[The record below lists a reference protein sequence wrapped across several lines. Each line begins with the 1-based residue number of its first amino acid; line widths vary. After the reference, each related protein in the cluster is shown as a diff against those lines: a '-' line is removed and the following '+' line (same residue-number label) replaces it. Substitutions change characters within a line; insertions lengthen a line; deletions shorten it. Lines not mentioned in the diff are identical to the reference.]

1 MGTLYQAKMDTLWKS
16 SLNRQIKI
24 RLFIVT
30 IDPILLYESENWTL
44 SARQHRR
51 LDGCYTRLLRRVLNL
66 SWKSHPTLTEIY
78 GDLPRI
84 SKRRVQFAGH
94 WLCTCLWR
102 TYFIFYS
109 LEAPIIT
116 WAVSETYLSKRHKQ
130 GHSHPQGRPY
140 GSNDRQGV
148 LERWSKFNL
157 GRNRKMM
164 MWWKLDSE
172 KSLNSKNTLA
182 NSLGYFLYSVWLWPN
197 LKCFNVRH
205 CPI

>member
-84 SKRRVQFAGH
+84 SKRSVQFAGH
-94 WLCTCLWR
+94 CARASDELISSFILWR
-102 TYFIFYS
+102 HPSSHGRYRKLTFPDIISRDKAIPKEDLMAAMTDREFWKGVVNS
-109 LEAPIIT
+109 ISVEA
-116 WAVSETYLSKRHKQ
+116 AK
-130 GHSHPQGRPY
+130 
-140 GSNDRQGV
+140 
-148 LERWSKFNL
+148 
-157 GRNRKMM
+157 
-164 MWWKLDSE
+164 
-172 KSLNSKNTLA
+172 
-182 NSLGYFLYSVWLWPN
+182 
-197 LKCFNVRH
+197 
-205 CPI
+205 